1 MVPPGYV
8 GGMPRSHAQQN
19 LKKPFPCIY
28 SFILFNILERVT
40 GIEPVSSAWKADIK
54 AIIRYPPALLFCK
67 SFGGQARHIDDF
79 ILILNYL
86 AI

>member
-1 MVPPGYV
+1 
-8 GGMPRSHAQQN
+8 
-19 LKKPFPCIY
+19 
-28 SFILFNILERVT
+28 
-40 GIEPVSSAWKADIK
+40 
-54 AIIRYPPALLFCK
+54 LFCK